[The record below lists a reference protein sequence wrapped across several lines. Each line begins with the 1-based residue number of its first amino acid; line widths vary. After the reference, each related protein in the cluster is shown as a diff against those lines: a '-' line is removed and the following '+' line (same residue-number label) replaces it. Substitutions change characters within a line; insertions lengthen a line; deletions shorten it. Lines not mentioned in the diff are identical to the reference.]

1 MNLITLAK
9 IGKNE
14 TVSYAVEELA
24 RYLKMMDKGFFIDQ
38 RVYEEYDENVKNVI
52 WVGINGQVEE
62 NAKDDEI
69 LIDVKNG
76 VGIITGANE
85 RAVLIAAYR
94 FLRELGCRW
103 LYPGPD
109 GEFVP
114 KKKLNILRTQKF
126 HLI

>member
-9 IGKNE
+9 IG
-14 TVSYAVEELA
+14 THQTTAYAVEELA
-24 RYLKMMDKGFFIDQ
+24 RFLKMMDKTLFIDQ
-38 RVYEEYDENVKNVI
+38 RTYEEYDESVENVI
-52 WVGINGQVEE
+52 WVGLNGQVK
-62 NAKDDEI
+62 ADSKHDEI

-76 VGIITGANE
+76 IGIITGANE

-109 GEFVP
+109 GEFKQTTGVL
-114 KKKLNILRTQKF
+114 KGF
-126 HLI
+126 CEE